1 MRALS
6 LAISKGSSHNFH
18 MRHVDVASL
27 RDGFVSFATHNRA
40 RFGFGNRSYLE
51 AEDLGLDEL
60 EGATVDLDEALA
72 SL

>member
-1 MRALS
+1 
-6 LAISKGSSHNFH
+6 
-18 MRHVDVASL
+18 MRHVDIASF